1 MPFIT
6 VRTVKGALNEEEKAR
21 IQEQITNK
29 MVEVEGGGNPDFRQH
44 VWVLI
49 EEVEGGNWSIGGV
62 TPSAEMIQA
71 MKQAAPVSSD

>member
-6 VRTVKGALNEEEKAR
+6 VRTVKGALNEEEKER
-21 IQEQITNK
+21 IKEQITNT

-49 EEVEGGNWSIGGV
+49 EEVEAANWSIGGM
-62 TPSAEMIQA
+62 TPTVEMIQA
-71 MKQAAPVSSD
+71 IKQAAPASSE